1 MNNEED
7 IRVINTSEHLSED
20 YTLFSKLEITNNNLK
35 ELLIN
40 KGDEYRT
47 SNFKI
52 KEDFIIIISTKFSN
66 NKSLTHLNDK
76 NLIIDGFNIRIINLN
91 LTKENNDD
99 KKEISILIPLKEPKI
114 ISNNNLFK
122 YFFYDFIKI
131 DESKSYFHVYVL
143 GQLHIYKIYIKENQL
158 KYNKIELKK
167 FNEKTKVLYLGECFK
182 PEENILEIELL
193 LKPVNT
199 FLFLVIDTN
208 EKGGKIVEKEY
219 EVKDKNAKK
228 ILNKFMR
235 SYCGSFLFSEKETK
249 KNYIINVEENDG
261 EIQIKEAEINIVD
274 DSFYY
279 LNNISNKL
287 YLISE
292 LTPEKL
298 DEINDPFIVLGIFY
312 LYNDEEKDRYNS
324 QLIQKIMIKNIG
336 GIKEHNINI
345 NALNYISVQIGE
357 NLFFIHLNKK
367 SSVDVIHKIYLNSS
381 NLQLSNIKSE
391 KLDNCSIILSNINS
405 KIFLSTFYDNNE
417 NINKGK
423 CIINYD
429 TITIKDNEEDNKV
442 KIDEEKS
449 EIDEKESNTES
460 DKEEIIKIKK
470 NIMNLK
476 IDDYIDKVVKEKVK
490 IGNEKIEELKKEYEI
505 KFEMIQQD
513 INLQEKENEKL
524 ENNIKD
530 LLIKISDIQQ
540 QMNNNDKIK
549 EDIKENVNSISNSN
563 NNYDK
568 KKTFKFK
575 NDEMNLNQYSN
586 LKYWNQISQI
596 NPMKMLNPYYLMK
609 TDNLLINSPMS
620 LNDSRV
626 FQLLKQK
633 KNSLNQGNICFKNNN
648 NKSEFPLNNF
658 NFP

>member
-1 MNNEED
+1 
-7 IRVINTSEHLSED
+7 
-20 YTLFSKLEITNNNLK
+20 
-35 ELLIN
+35 
-40 KGDEYRT
+40 
-47 SNFKI
+47 
-52 KEDFIIIISTKFSN
+52 
-66 NKSLTHLNDK
+66 
-76 NLIIDGFNIRIINLN
+76 
-91 LTKENNDD
+91 
-99 KKEISILIPLKEPKI
+99 
-114 ISNNNLFK
+114 
-122 YFFYDFIKI
+122 
-131 DESKSYFHVYVL
+131 
-143 GQLHIYKIYIKENQL
+143 
-158 KYNKIELKK
+158 
-167 FNEKTKVLYLGECFK
+167 
-182 PEENILEIELL
+182 
-193 LKPVNT
+193 
-199 FLFLVIDTN
+199 
-208 EKGGKIVEKEY
+208 
-219 EVKDKNAKK
+219 
-228 ILNKFMR
+228 
-235 SYCGSFLFSEKETK
+235 
-249 KNYIINVEENDG
+249 
-261 EIQIKEAEINIVD
+261 
-274 DSFYY
+274 
-279 LNNISNKL
+279 
-287 YLISE
+287 
-292 LTPEKL
+292 
-298 DEINDPFIVLGIFY
+298 
-312 LYNDEEKDRYNS
+312 
-324 QLIQKIMIKNIG
+324 MIKNIG
-336 GIKEHNINI
+336 GIKDHNINI

-367 SSVDVIHKIYLNSS
+367 SSVEAIHKIYLNSN

-391 KLDNCSIILSNINS
+391 KLDNYSIILSNINS
-405 KIFLSTFYDNNE
+405 KIFLSTFYDSDK

-429 TITIKDNEEDNKV
+429 TITIKDNEEDNKD
-442 KIDEEKS
+442 KNDEEIS
-449 EIDEKESNTES
+449 EMDEKESNTES

-470 NIMNLK
+470 NILNSK
-476 IDDYIDKVVKEKVK
+476 TDDYIDKVIKEKVK
-490 IGNEKIEELKKEYEI
+490 IGNEKIEQLKKEYET